1 MKKVYVLCLLTLA
14 VVLADIVF
22 FHSRV
27 VSAQGALSPQGTLAN
42 QANRGGTLAVGP
54 MTEYRVRSV
63 AAVGAFT
70 TSETI
75 VGFSCAPSNQGP
87 AATVCYVITK

>member
-1 MKKVYVLCLLTLA
+1 MKKIYVLCLLTLA

-22 FHSRV
+22 FHPRTV
-27 VSAQGALSPQGTLAN
+27 GAQGTLAPTGVAN
-42 QANRGGTLAVGP
+42 QGRGTLAAGTL
-54 MTEYRVRSV
+54 TEYRVRSV

-75 VGFSCAPSNQGP
+75 VGFSCAASNQNSGGP
-87 AATVCYVITK
+87 ACYVMTRP

>member
-1 MKKVYVLCLLTLA
+1 MKKIYVLCLFTLA

-22 FHSRV
+22 FHPLA
-27 VSAQGALSPQGTLAN
+27 VSAQGTLAPTGVANQGRGTLA
-42 QANRGGTLAVGP
+42 AGTL
-54 MTEYRVRSV
+54 TEYRVRSV

-75 VGFSCAPSNQGP
+75 VGFSCAPSNQG
-87 AATVCYVITK
+87 AGTACYVLTRP